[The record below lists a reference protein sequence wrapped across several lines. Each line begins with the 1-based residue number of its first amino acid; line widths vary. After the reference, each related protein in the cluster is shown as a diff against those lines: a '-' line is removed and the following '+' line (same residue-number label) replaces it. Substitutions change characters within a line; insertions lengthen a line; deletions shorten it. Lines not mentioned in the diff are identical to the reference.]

1 MYTAKD
7 RPKAVSLLNAI
18 AVQGSGIETVQ
29 GREREQLPRWAPA
42 AELCPAGALR
52 RRRHELPSK
61 SLP

>member
-29 GREREQLPRWAPA
+29 GAREGATTQVGSGGRVMSGGRPA
-42 AELCPAGALR
+42 A
-52 RRRHELPSK
+52 
-61 SLP
+61 